1 MTDPTDE
8 QWDMLENPTYLET
21 YLLVGAGT
29 NYASAIAKKLRKKQ
43 PTVTEQ
49 LKVLQRVR
57 LVRPLEREKSQ
68 KFEVDWEPLIA
79 SFYMVVLDVLT
90 HRDRADGGRLLSRV
104 KEAKMENLLPG
115 EFLKRFLVE
124 YISVYLD
131 VGGKSKGLQE
141 LIFSFFRGIGDV
153 DRKEWNDLVRMFHLD
168 GKLLSEVA
176 FAVAIEVSI
185 TEQTALSDLAL
196 FNRDEAKEKGPG

>member
-8 QWDMLENPTYLET
+8 QWDILENPPYLET

-49 LKVLQRVR
+49 LKVLQKVR
-57 LVRPLEREKSQ
+57 LVRPLERKKSQ
-68 KFEVDWEPLIA
+68 KFEVDWEPVIA

-131 VGGKSKGLQE
+131 VGGKRKGLQE

-176 FAVAIEVSI
+176 FAVDIEVSI

>member
-1 MTDPTDE
+1 MAYPTDE
-8 QWDMLENPTYLET
+8 QWDILENPPYLET

-49 LKVLQRVR
+49 LKVLQKAR

-68 KFEVDWEPLIA
+68 RFSVDWEPIIA
-79 SFYMVVLDVLT
+79 SFYMIVLDVLT
-90 HRDRADGGRLLSRV
+90 HRDRGDGGKLLSRV
-104 KEAKMENLLPG
+104 REAKVEKLLPE
-115 EFLKRFLVE
+115 EFLRQFLVE
-124 YISVYLD
+124 YISVYLN
-131 VGGKSKGLQE
+131 VGGKRKGLQE

-185 TEQTALSDLAL
+185 TEQTALSGLAL
-196 FNRDEAKEKGPG
+196 FNRDEDKEKGPG

>member
-68 KFEVDWEPLIA
+68 KFEVDWEPVIA

-131 VGGKSKGLQE
+131 VGGKRKGLQE

-196 FNRDEAKEKGPG
+196 FNQDEAKEKGPG

>member
-1 MTDPTDE
+1 MEYPTDE
-8 QWDMLENPTYLET
+8 QWDILESPTYLET

-49 LKVLQRVR
+49 LKVLQRTG
-57 LVRPLEREKSQ
+57 LIRPLEREKSQ
-68 KFEVDWEPLIA
+68 RFSVDWDPVIA
-79 SFYMVVLDVLT
+79 AFSLVAMDVLT
-90 HRDRADGGRLLSRV
+90 HRDRGDGGRLLSRV
-104 KEAKMENLLPG
+104 KEAKLEKLLP
-115 EFLKRFLVE
+115 EELLRRFLVE

-131 VGGKSKGLQE
+131 VGGKRKGLQE

-196 FNRDEAKEKGPG
+196 FNQDEAKGKGPG

>member
-1 MTDPTDE
+1 MPDPTDE
-8 QWDMLENPTYLET
+8 QRDMLENPTYLET

-68 KFEVDWEPLIA
+68 KFEVDWEPVIA
-79 SFYMVVLDVLT
+79 SFYMVVFDVLT

-104 KEAKMENLLPG
+104 KEAKMENLLTG

-131 VGGKSKGLQE
+131 VGVKRKGLQE

-196 FNRDEAKEKGPG
+196 FNQDEAKGKGPG

>member
-1 MTDPTDE
+1 MAYPTDE
-8 QWDMLENPTYLET
+8 QWDILENPTYLET

-49 LKVLQRVR
+49 LKVLQRAR

-68 KFEVDWEPLIA
+68 KFSVDWEPVIA

-90 HRDRADGGRLLSRV
+90 HRDRADGGKLLSRV
-104 KEAKMENLLPG
+104 KEAKVENLLPE
-115 EFLKRFLVE
+115 EFVRRFLIE
-124 YISVYLD
+124 YISVYLS
-131 VGGKSKGLQE
+131 VGGKRKGLQE
-141 LIFSFFRGIGDV
+141 LIFGFFRGINDV

-168 GKLLSEVA
+168 GKLLSDVA

-185 TEQTALSDLAL
+185 MEQTALSTLAIL
-196 FNRDEAKEKGPG
+196 NRDEDKAKDPG